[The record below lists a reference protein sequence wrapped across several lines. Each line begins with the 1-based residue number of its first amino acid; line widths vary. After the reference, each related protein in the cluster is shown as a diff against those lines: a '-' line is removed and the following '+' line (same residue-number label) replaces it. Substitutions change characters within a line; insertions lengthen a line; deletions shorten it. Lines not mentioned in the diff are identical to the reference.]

1 MSAIRIGIIGSG
13 FMGRTHVE
21 ATRRAPGA
29 KLIAIAGGTRA
40 GGLAADYDVACEES
54 VEALI
59 KRDDIDAIVISTPHH
74 LHFSQAMDAARN
86 QKHCLVEKPLATDV
100 ADCDALISAFE
111 DADLILAV
119 GYHQRFR
126 ESNVTVKRLLGEG
139 AIGRVRCIQMS
150 ALFDIME
157 MRAADGFGGKWNWW
171 SDPASKGHIMNSGP
185 HNIDLCRWWLGSD
198 VVSVAANCGTFRE
211 DNPNENTTMSLWTFA
226 DGTMASF
233 WSSSVLPAPGFAGED
248 FRFRLMGD
256 EGIIDASP
264 FGKIRLGKNGEWQEV
279 YEQPAVPVSDP
290 DLAFVS
296 DARMQAYADQLQA
309 FVDRIQGRSMLC
321 GTAEDGRQA
330 VVTIEAMLQASATG
344 QVVNV

>member
-1 MSAIRIGIIGSG
+1 MSVTRIGIVGSG
-13 FMGRTHVE
+13 FMGRTHAE

-29 KLIAIAGGTRA
+29 KLVAIAGGKRA
-40 GGLAADYDVACEES
+40 VGLADDYGVTHEES

-59 KRDDIDAIVISTPHH
+59 NRTDIDAIVISTPHH
-74 LHFSQAMDAARN
+74 LHFAQAMDAARN

-100 ADCDALISAFE
+100 ADCDA
-111 DADLILAV
+111 DLTLAV

-126 ESNVTVKRLLGEG
+126 ESNATVKRLLDAG

-150 ALFDIME
+150 ALFDITE
-157 MRAADGFGGKWNWW
+157 MRAADGFGGEWSWW
-171 SDPASKGHIMNSGP
+171 TDPASRGHIMNSGP

-198 VVSVAANCGTFRE
+198 VVSIAANCGTFRE
-211 DNPNENTTMSLWTFA
+211 DNPNENTTMALWTFA

-233 WSSSVLPAPGFAGED
+233 WSSSVLPSPGFTGED

-264 FGKIRLGKNGEWQEV
+264 FGKIRVGKNGEWEDV
-279 YEQPAVPVSDP
+279 FEQPAVPVSDP
-290 DLAFVS
+290 DLAFVA

-309 FVDRIQGRSMLC
+309 FVDKVQGRSTLC

-330 VVTIEAMLQASATG
+330 VVTIEAMLRASATG

>member
-1 MSAIRIGIIGSG
+1 MSVIRIGIVGSG
-13 FMGRTHVE
+13 FMGRTHAE

-29 KLIAIAGGTRA
+29 ELVAIAGGSRA
-40 GGLAADYDVACEES
+40 VGLAADYGVTYEES
-54 VEALI
+54 VEELI
-59 KRDDIDAIVISTPHH
+59 RRTDVDAIVISTPHH
-74 LHFSQAMDAARN
+74 LHFSQAMDVARN
-86 QKHCLVEKPLATDV
+86 QKHCLVEKPLATEV
-100 ADCDALISAFE
+100 TDCDTLMTAFT
-111 DADLILAV
+111 DADLTLAV

-126 ESNVTVKRLLGEG
+126 ESNATVKRLLTAG

-150 ALFDIME
+150 ALFDITE
-157 MRAADGFGGKWNWW
+157 LRDADGFGGKWDWW
-171 SDPASKGHIMNSGP
+171 TDPASKGHILNSGP
-185 HNIDLCRWWLGSD
+185 HNIDLCRWWLASD

-211 DNPNENTTMSLWTFA
+211 ENPNENTTMALWTFA

-233 WSSSVLPAPGFAGED
+233 WSSSVLPAPGFTGED

-264 FGKIRLGKNGEWQEV
+264 FGKIRVAKNGVWEDV
-279 YEQPAVPVSDP
+279 YEQPAVPLSDP

-296 DARMQAYADQLQA
+296 DARMQAYRDQLQA
-309 FVDRIQGRSMLC
+309 FVDRIQGQSSLC